1 MLRTMVLAALV
12 AVSLALSAPYAEI
25 ADIADS
31 SMKTDA
37 SMKTDISMK
46 TDVSKTADATII
58 IPNEYFSPTN
68 HTAHPGDELH
78 LCTDIDMK
86 LSALKRSHMGGGTYC
101 CDICDVAFTPSHD
114 PLVVPATG
122 DATKEERLCCPTLNT
137 TDGEGITLY
146 LNASSHYYG
155 HNKCPNCEKSAWHG
169 CKGILAIETSTPS
182 RSRTTNRGL
191 DWS

>member
-1 MLRTMVLAALV
+1 MLRTMVLAALM

-31 SMKTDA
+31 
-37 SMKTDISMK
+37 SMK

-122 DATKEERLCCPTLNT
+122 DATKEERLARLQGNPCDRNRQHRPDRARRIEVWTGAEYHKPHRVLARVAN
-137 TDGEGITLY
+137 GESRGPQGSGAAGIP
-146 LNASSHYYG
+146 AKRPQVG
-155 HNKCPNCEKSAWHG
+155 RRGSA
-169 CKGILAIETSTPS
+169 
-182 RSRTTNRGL
+182 
-191 DWS
+191 